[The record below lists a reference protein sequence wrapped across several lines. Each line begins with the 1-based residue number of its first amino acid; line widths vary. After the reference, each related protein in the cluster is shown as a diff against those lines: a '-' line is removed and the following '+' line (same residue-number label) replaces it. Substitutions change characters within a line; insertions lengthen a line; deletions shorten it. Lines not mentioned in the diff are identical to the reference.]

1 MKKNK
6 EIKKGDKVW
15 YYGACM
21 SYDANFPV
29 LRVSKKGT
37 LVTVVVEA
45 NYCNKNKYEIT
56 LYGHASS
63 SLLSGFDR
71 RYGNTDID
79 YTCDYDLIR
88 AKTESYV
95 KNERCRDAG
104 MALLNLV
111 KYFKR

>member
-1 MKKNK
+1 MRNK
-6 EIKKGDKVW
+6 ELKKGDKVW
-15 YYGACM
+15 IFCACM
-21 SYDANFPV
+21 SYDSNFPV

-45 NYCNKNKYEIT
+45 KHYNMKKYEMT

-88 AKTESYV
+88 EKTESYN
-95 KNERCRDAG
+95 KNERYRDAG

-111 KYFKR
+111 QYFKD